1 MCFHLAEKP
10 HKGEFSKRGC
20 VGKKAAQEPFG
31 PGSLHGAGWCER
43 GTVMHAK
50 GTECARELRI
60 LKREQEVAEQK

>member
-1 MCFHLAEKP
+1 M
-10 HKGEFSKRGC
+10 
-20 VGKKAAQEPFG
+20 GKKAAQEPFG

-43 GTVMHAK
+43 GTVMYAK